1 MDETKSTNLLTKR
14 VIVGIDQTTVQHK
27 RLPFNQAEQD
37 YIAPRSSSCI
47 SVQRNISALL

>member
-27 RLPFNQAEQD
+27 G
-37 YIAPRSSSCI
+37 C
-47 SVQRNISALL
+47 LLYTSDAADEHIVV